1 MASYDLTRIP
11 ALRDLQELG
20 RRQKNVTDGLGQ
32 RVSALETNAPT
43 KVSDLTNDKKYQ
55 TETEVSAAINKAVA
69 AADHLK
75 RKSVASTGNIDLKA
89 ADANSTS
96 TWSRR
101 VLPVPPTSTTSTW
114 LSTACWKRW
123 ATGKW
128 I

>member
-89 ADANSTS
+89 APSAS
-96 TWSRR
+96 
-101 VLPVPPTSTTSTW
+101 PKPT
-114 LSTACWKRW
+114 
-123 ATGKW
+123 
-128 I
+128 

>member
-43 KVSDLTNDKKYQ
+43 KVGDLTNDKKYQ

-75 RKSVASTGNIDLKA
+75 RKSVASTGDIDLKA
-89 ADANSTS
+89 ADAAQ
-96 TWSRR
+96 SRR
-101 VLPVPPTSTTSTW
+101 VLLVPPTSTTSTW
-114 LSTACWKRW
+114 SSTACWKRW